1 MLHQRLVS
9 RGKKQSHVNEGVWPV
24 NMLGHNNSILSPL
37 ESFTIL
43 IHKKFIYMNVLDIL
57 LDILVVVVTKY
68 CHMLSISWGFPGGSD
83 SKESACS
90 ARDPGLIPELGRF
103 PGGVNGYPLQYSCLE
118 SFTDRGAWW
127 ATVHGVAKRQI

>member
-24 NMLGHNNSILSPL
+24 NMLGNNNGILSPL

-43 IHKKFIYMNVLDIL
+43 IHKKCIYMNVLDIL
-57 LDILVVVVTKY
+57 LDILVVAVTKY

-103 PGGVNGYPLQYSCLE
+103 PGEVNGYPLQYSCLKN
-118 SFTDRGAWW
+118 SMDR
-127 ATVHGVAKRQI
+127 

>member
-24 NMLGHNNSILSPL
+24 NMLGNNNGILSPL

-43 IHKKFIYMNVLDIL
+43 IHKKCIYMNVLDIL
-57 LDILVVVVTKY
+57 LDILVVAVTKY

-90 ARDPGLIPELGRF
+90 ARDPGLIPELVAIIINF
-103 PGGVNGYPLQYSCLE
+103 PPKS
-118 SFTDRGAWW
+118 
-127 ATVHGVAKRQI
+127 